1 MSRVSFYSQFER
13 PERHLMENTAA
24 LDRTMEKISTG
35 KEITRPSDDP
45 PNLVRLFR
53 FHNQQDRVEQYQ
65 KNIDSGRNFLQNAEG
80 ILDEVTSLTQR
91 VRELGVRAANDSLG
105 AGDRNLIAEE
115 VNERLEELV
124 DIANSRLGGQFLFGG
139 AETQNGENLFSVE
152 RDGEGNIVN
161 VTYNGDMNQMKN
173 EVGEGEMVVSNLAG
187 HEVFQASNQEITG
200 GIVFD
205 IDDPADDPLAEID
218 AGNVGSLDRHNQ
230 VEMAGDEIRIGA
242 TEGYFQLGEEEYY
255 YDTSEDSL
263 QDIADRIN
271 DRGAPIGADIVETEA
286 EDGETYYQLKFRSR
300 TPRQIYMR
308 DVDRNPDRAGEQGLL
323 HDLQFL
329 GDGNFLEEGGN
340 FDDADAG
347 DLDGAPPRQENDNF
361 PVSYNSNARVD
372 GKSIFDSII
381 DLREALQE
389 GRRREREGLATE
401 DLPEPDDYENK
412 EFFSV
417 GNAYTRREVNP
428 FDIAEGL
435 QQGLQDTQEGID
447 NILVHRSIGGART
460 NRLDSAE
467 IRGEDQNLHTTELI
481 SQLEDAD
488 LAEIITDYRRQ
499 QAVQQASMRMASQVM
514 QTTLANFI

>member
-1 MSRVSFYSQFER
+1 MSRVSFFSRFER

-80 ILDEVTSLTQR
+80 ILDEVTDLTQR

-105 AGDRNLIAEE
+105 AGERNLIAEE

-124 DIANSRLGGQFLFGG
+124 DIANSRLGGRYLFGG
-139 AETQNGENLFSVE
+139 TETQNGEDLFSVE
-152 RDGEGNIVN
+152 RDGEGNIID
-161 VTYNGDMNQMKN
+161 VTYNGDMNQMEN

-200 GIVFD
+200 GMVFD
-205 IDDPADDPLAEID
+205 VDDPDAQPLADIEAED
-218 AGNVGSLDRHNQ
+218 VGSLDRHNE
-230 VEMAGDEIRIGA
+230 VNMDDEIRIET

-271 DRGAPIGADIVETEA
+271 DRGAPIAADITETEA

-300 TPRQIYMR
+300 TPRQVYMR
-308 DVDRNPDRAGEQGLL
+308 DVDRNPDQAGEQGLL

-329 GDGNFLEEGGN
+329 GDGNFVDAGGN
-340 FDDADAG
+340 FDDADVE
-347 DLDGAPPRQENDNF
+347 DLDGAPERQENDNF

-389 GRRREREGLATE
+389 GSRREREGLSAE
-401 DLPEPDDYENK
+401 DLPEPDDYENR
-412 EFFSV
+412 EFFSH

-428 FDIAEGL
+428 FDIPEGI

-467 IRGEDQNLHTTELI
+467 IRGEDQDLHTTELI

-499 QAVQQASMRMASQVM
+499 EAVQQASMRMASQVM
-514 QTTLANFI
+514 QVSLANFI